1 MDEIKSKQKLSAH
14 NENPWGDEIHKFSYT
29 EPEDHHNDVDSD
41 DHLISEE
48 TTMNE
53 IDELLFIP
61 PKKQCLSNTLNDSSM
76 QVTYVAQEINPMTQ
90 NSYTTTKTHDP
101 IYASALSDTTQ
112 LNSTEAEEKLR
123 NVISN
128 MECVLRQS
136 QDCLKAVELQKEV
149 IKQELL
155 QKNSS
160 LTLQTEMLQKV
171 HVLLDG
177 LQPEQRNKAERKILQ
192 FLCECQIKIL
202 NNEEINDVTPVNIY

>member
-1 MDEIKSKQKLSAH
+1 MDEIKSKQKLSH
-14 NENPWGDEIHKFSYT
+14 NENPWGDELNKFSYSET
-29 EPEDHHNDVDSD
+29 DQHNEADSD
-41 DHLISEE
+41 DQLISDE
-48 TTMNE
+48 TTMQE

-61 PKKQCLSNTLNDSSM
+61 PKKQCLSSNHNEPCL
-76 QVTYVAQEINPMTQ
+76 QVTYVTQDVNSMTQ
-90 NSYTTTKTHDP
+90 GTYTTTKTHDP
-101 IYASALSDTTQ
+101 MYATSLNETT
-112 LNSTEAEEKLR
+112 NSNSNEAEDKLQ
-123 NVISN
+123 NIICN

-136 QDCLKAVELQKEV
+136 QDCLKVVQQQKEV

-155 QKNSS
+155 QKNSCFS
-160 LTLQTEMLQKV
+160 IQTEMLQKV